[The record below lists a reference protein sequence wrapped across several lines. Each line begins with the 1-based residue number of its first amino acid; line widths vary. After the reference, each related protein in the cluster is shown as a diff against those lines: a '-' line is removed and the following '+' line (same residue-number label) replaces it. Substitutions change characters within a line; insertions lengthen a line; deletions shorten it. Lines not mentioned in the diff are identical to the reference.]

1 MEMLQLDSLTEEA
14 RELFKKT
21 IQRFLRVTYILEK
34 RYHRD
39 KNLYRD
45 PLYSFTEEYESMVRE
60 YLKLSGFDLI
70 NDSNN
75 GVYYIES
82 EDFNNNLN
90 FSKLTTIFLLLT
102 RLLYEEKQESVNI
115 GLFTTFHFS
124 ELLSK
129 IDAFHLSTNLLH
141 ENKQREALRVLAKYN
156 FIEKIEGSYTE
167 PSSIYVIYPSILHCI
182 DGNIVR
188 NILEEFKVKDNS
200 VQEIIDIA
208 EEIDEIFN

>member
-1 MEMLQLDSLTEEA
+1 MEVLQLDRLTEEA
-14 RELFKKT
+14 RELFKRT
-21 IQRFLRVTYILEK
+21 IQRFISVTYILEK

-45 PLYSFTEEYESMVRE
+45 PLYSFTEEYESLVKE

-82 EDFNNNLN
+82 EDFNNNLH
-90 FSKLTTIFLLLT
+90 FSKLPTIFLLLT

-115 GLFTTFHFS
+115 GLFTTFQLS

-129 IDAFHLSTNLLH
+129 IDVFHLSTNLLN
-141 ENKQREALRVLAKYN
+141 ETKQRER
-156 FIEKIEGSYTE
+156 
-167 PSSIYVIYPSILHCI
+167 H
-182 DGNIVR
+182 
-188 NILEEFKVKDNS
+188 
-200 VQEIIDIA
+200 
-208 EEIDEIFN
+208 